1 MKLLIFGGT
10 TEGRVLAER
19 AAALGA
25 EVTVSVATPLG
36 AEALAGLAGIHV
48 MAGRLDRPAME
59 SLLPGFAACVD
70 ATHPYA
76 KLVTAAVREAC
87 ERTNT
92 PLRRL
97 LRPESAVASGNVVRV
112 SSCAG
117 AAAFLAKQ
125 PGNILLA
132 TGSKELAAFSALAP
146 ERLYARVLP
155 IHESIAACEALGLP
169 HRNIL
174 ALQGP
179 FSQKLNEAM
188 LEQYNIAWLVTK
200 DGGGAGGFG
209 EKLTAAQNTGA
220 RLVLV
225 ERPAD
230 SGGDL
235 ETILHWI
242 KEEIITSAIK

>member
-1 MKLLIFGGT
+1 MRLLIFGGT

-19 AAALGA
+19 AAALGV
-25 EVTVSVATPLG
+25 EVSVSVATPLG
-36 AEALAGLAGIHV
+36 AEELAGLPGV
-48 MAGRLDRPAME
+48 RVLTGRLDQSAME
-59 SLLPGFAACVD
+59 SLLAGFDCCVD

-76 KLVTAAVREAC
+76 KIVTAAVRAAC
-87 ERTNT
+87 ENTNT

-97 LRPESAVASGNVVRV
+97 LRPASPAENVVRV

-117 AAAFLAKQ
+117 AAAFLAEQ
-125 PGNILLA
+125 SGNILLA
-132 TGSKELAAFSALAP
+132 TGSKELAAFSRLPP

-155 IHESIAACEALGLP
+155 THESIAACEALGLP

-179 FSQKLNEAM
+179 FTQKLNEAM
-188 LEQYNIAWLVTK
+188 LEQYRIMWLVTK
-200 DGGGAGGFG
+200 DGGGPGGFG
-209 EKLTAAQNTGA
+209 EKLAAAQTTGA

-230 SGGDL
+230 GGVGL
-235 ETILHWI
+235 EAVLSWI
-242 KEEIITSAIK
+242 KEELLCR

>member
-1 MKLLIFGGT
+1 MRLLIFGGT
-10 TEGRVLAER
+10 TEGRVLARR

-36 AEALAGLAGIHV
+36 AEELAGLPGVRALT
-48 MAGRLDRPAME
+48 GRLDQSAM
-59 SLLPGFAACVD
+59 SALLSGFDACVD

-76 KLVTAAVREAC
+76 KIVTAAVRAAC
-87 ERTNT
+87 ENTNT

-97 LRPESAVASGNVVRV
+97 LRAGSPTEGLVRV
-112 SSCAG
+112 SSCAQ
-117 AAAFLAKQ
+117 AAAFLTGQAGK
-125 PGNILLA
+125 ILLA
-132 TGSKELAAFSALAP
+132 TGSKELAAFSPLPP

-155 IHESIAACEALGLP
+155 THESITACEALGLP

-179 FSQKLNEAM
+179 FSQELNEAI
-188 LEQYNIAWLVTK
+188 LRQYRIAWLVTK
-200 DGGGAGGFG
+200 DGGVPGGFR
-209 EKLTAAQNTGA
+209 EKLAAAKNTGV

-230 SGGDL
+230 SGDDL
-235 ETILHWI
+235 EAVLSWI
-242 KEEIITSAIK
+242 KEGLSCE